1 MATNVEA
8 GHIRSDERSSSQR
21 VAKNGALYFASLAIP
36 ALAAVFLVPVTVR
49 ALGPARFGL
58 LALAW
63 AVAEGTGMFDLGLAR
78 TTVRFVAD
86 ATVKG
91 QDRLREIVL
100 ASVYSQAAMG
110 CIAGALVY
118 GFSPLLV
125 HRVFKVSPDA
135 VPEAIAMFRVLSLH
149 VPILLAGQALRAALE
164 GAQRFDISTA
174 LRIPG
179 SLASVMIPAIVAPTG
194 GSLAT
199 ILWLLL
205 VIRVLL
211 LLINADAVRRVLLR
225 GRWSLHA
232 HWRTLREMLG
242 YSGWVAVSA
251 VLGPALGSFDRFVVG
266 SIVGVAGLGY
276 YAGAAELSNR
286 FLLIPV
292 TAFSALLPA
301 LAHNEARGARARTLA
316 ACRTARRQLAAV
328 FLPLC
333 LALFIF
339 APAILH
345 GWLGPAFAQEGG
357 TALRILAVGVFLS
370 GLAHL
375 PMGVLY
381 GAARPDLPAKIH
393 LGEVVAYVPLT
404 FALVHLWGIPGA
416 ALSWTIRNAADL
428 VLYEWVTRRTI
439 GRCEEDSAEAT
450 RARRLF
456 WFGLGLALAFGLIAW
471 FGGVS
476 VAVGLTLVALGSAGY
491 ALLVWSRVFS
501 ADERRAWTAMLTRAR
516 TSAP

>member
-1 MATNVEA
+1 MTVPT
-8 GHIRSDERSSSQR
+8 SQR
-21 VAKNGALYFASLAIP
+21 VAKNGALYFASLALP
-36 ALAAVFLVPVTVR
+36 ALAAVFLIPVTVR
-49 ALGPARFGL
+49 ALGAARFGL

-100 ASVYSQAAMG
+100 ASVSSQAAMG
-110 CIAGALVY
+110 CVAGALVF
-118 GFSPLLV
+118 GFAPFLV
-125 HRVFKVSPDA
+125 HHVFKVSPDV
-135 VPEAIAMFRVLSLH
+135 VPEAIAMFRVLALH
-149 VPILLAGQALRAALE
+149 VPVLLAAQALRATLE

-179 SLASVMIPAIVAPTG
+179 SLASVVIPAIVAPAG

-205 VIRVLL
+205 AVRVLL

-251 VLGPALGSFDRFVVG
+251 ALGPALGSFDRFVVG
-266 SIVGVAGLGY
+266 SIVGLAGLGFY
-276 YAGAAELSNR
+276 TGAAELSNR
-286 FLLIPV
+286 FFLIPA
-292 TAFSALLPA
+292 TAFAALLPA
-301 LAHNEARGARARTLA
+301 LAYSEARGARDRTLA
-316 ACRTARRQLAAV
+316 ACRAARRQLAAV
-328 FLPLC
+328 LLPLC

-339 APAILH
+339 APAILG
-345 GWLGPAFAQEGG
+345 GWLGPAFAAQGG
-357 TALRILAVGVFLS
+357 TALRILAVGVFLG

-375 PMGVLY
+375 PLGVLY

-393 LGEVVAYVPLT
+393 LGEAVVYLPLT
-404 FALVHLWGIPGA
+404 FMLVRALGIPGA
-416 ALSWTIRNAADL
+416 ALSWTIRCGADL
-428 VLYEWVTRRTI
+428 VLYEWATRRAI
-439 GRCEEDSAEAT
+439 GRCDIDLAEAART
-450 RARRLF
+450 RQLSLLGMGLAAAFTLL
-456 WFGLGLALAFGLIAW
+456 WIGVSSVTAALGL
-471 FGGVS
+471 V
-476 VAVGLTLVALGSAGY
+476 VLGFAGY
-491 ALLVWSRVFS
+491 GLLAWMRVFS
-501 ADERRAWTAMLTRAR
+501 VEERAAWMSMVSRPGPR
-516 TSAP
+516 S